1 VSASLEASSRSV
13 TESFVSMAGATD
25 PGTGEH
31 WGGVLLQGGRLDLG
45 VAGRAGSIWAYGE
58 AGRLIGVRV
67 EDNTR
72 LAAGA
77 GAELSLFRGPLGEI
91 RAGPAVTA
99 LSFENNE
106 RFFTLGHGGYFSPQ
120 RFVHGGLVLKWQRAG
135 KVRWDAAAEPG
146 YDWFEEAHA
155 PVFPLDPD
163 GAFYPGQTQG
173 ALSFNGRLFVGIAL
187 GSRVELGLN
196 AAIQQAPQFQEVRAG
211 VLLRAGA
218 F

>member
-1 VSASLEASSRSV
+1 MSASLEASSRSV

-25 PGTGEH
+25 PGTGAR

-45 VAGRAGSIWAYGE
+45 IAGRAGSLWVYGE
-58 AGRLIGVRV
+58 AGRLIGLRV
-67 EDNTR
+67 QDNTR

-77 GAELSLFRGPLGEI
+77 GAELALLSGAFGEV

-99 LSFENNE
+99 LSFANNE

-120 RFVHGGLVLKWQRAG
+120 RFVHGGLVLRWQRLG
-135 KVRWDAAAEPG
+135 TVRWDAAAEPG

-173 ALSFNGRLFVGIAL
+173 AFSFNGRAFLGVAL